1 MAGNVP
7 EHVGG
12 DPVADCYARHA
23 DRLRLVLSRLSRS
36 PQLAED
42 LSQDIW
48 VKVAEIQRGENTRA
62 QDLTSFETPAA
73 QWSYLS
79 RMALNRYRDW
89 LRQKRTLSIEDL
101 AERIS
106 PDSATPE
113 TSAETVD
120 HLTSGRIVYERLR
133 RLQESMDAILE
144 AFSQDTSPPH
154 QIIVF
159 GFNRPLQ
166 WEPRKI
172 VQIQSHQILI
182 TLGKQ
187 LCSELTE
194 AFQHNAVSSHGLCRR
209 LEKQLGSPIVWEH
222 VRAPNAS
229 KTELAIYFKR
239 KDIHGKAKEVTQWS
253 LSVQRRI
260 LKRLLA
266 VSGIAARNK
275 E

>member
-1 MAGNVP
+1 MARNLPAPV
-7 EHVGG
+7 G
-12 DPVADCYARHA
+12 DPVAQCYSRHA
-23 DRLRLVLSRLSRS
+23 DRLRLLLLRLSRS

-48 VKVAEIQRGENTRA
+48 VKVTEIQRGENARA
-62 QDLTSFETPAA
+62 QDLTSFETPSA

-106 PDSATPE
+106 PDSAMPE
-113 TSAETVD
+113 TSAEVVD

-166 WEPRKI
+166 WEPNKI
-172 VQIQSHQILI
+172 VQIQSHQTLL

-187 LCSELTE
+187 LCSELAE
-194 AFQHNAVSSHGLCRR
+194 AFLHNAVSSHGLCRR
-209 LEKQLGSPIVWEH
+209 LEKRLGGPIVWEH
-222 VRAPNAS
+222 VRAPNAA

-239 KDIHGKAKEVTQWS
+239 KDLHGKAKEVTQWS